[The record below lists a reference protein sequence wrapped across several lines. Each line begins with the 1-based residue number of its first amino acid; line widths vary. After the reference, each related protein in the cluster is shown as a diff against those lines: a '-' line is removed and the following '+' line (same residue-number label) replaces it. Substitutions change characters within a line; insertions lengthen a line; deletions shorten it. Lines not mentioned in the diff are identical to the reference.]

1 MPHIAPVNGSVLSD
15 PFPST
20 VLRIRDRARLALRT
34 DGDLNDEIEN
44 AMAGRFLQ
52 GFVAAPKE
60 KRKAGADPRSAAS
73 LRTHAF
79 FSQTRTRN
87 VHHDEYLSFSP
98 QDWFLEMMSLE
109 DDTPEKVQK
118 CIVRRSFSVFQRE

>member
-1 MPHIAPVNGSVLSD
+1 MLYIAPASSGSVLSD

-20 VLRIRDRARLALRT
+20 VLRIRDRARLAPRT

-52 GFVAAPKE
+52 GLVAAPKE
-60 KRKAGADPRSAAS
+60 KRKAGTDPRSAAS

-79 FSQTRTRN
+79 FS
-87 VHHDEYLSFSP
+87 
-98 QDWFLEMMSLE
+98 
-109 DDTPEKVQK
+109 
-118 CIVRRSFSVFQRE
+118 